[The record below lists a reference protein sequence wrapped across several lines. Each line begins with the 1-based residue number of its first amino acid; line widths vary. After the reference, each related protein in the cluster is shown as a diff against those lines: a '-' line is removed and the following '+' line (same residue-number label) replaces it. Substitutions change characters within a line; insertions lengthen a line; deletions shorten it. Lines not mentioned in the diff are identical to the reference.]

1 MLLVVFI
8 ALCGHNLLFSAEVGC
23 LPSPDSG
30 PLLANDWGEPVRLR
44 HLYAARHGLHLQIK
58 KDGKIGG
65 STCKVLTVSLVEIRT
80 VDTGYVV
87 IKGVASSNYLCM
99 DVNGKLY
106 GSQIYMRED
115 CSFLER
121 ILPDGYNI
129 YISGKHGTLVSL
141 GGGKNRPQS
150 ALSQFL
156 PMVNTLSQE
165 LTDYKPRVVHFPV
178 DPEQNHHLG
187 LQADSLE
194 SFGRISQIVIQSPSF
209 NKR

>member
-1 MLLVVFI
+1 MLLVILI
-8 ALCGHNLLFSAEVGC
+8 ALCGNDLLFSAEVGC
-23 LPSPDSG
+23 LPLPDSG

-44 HLYAARHGLHLQIK
+44 HLYAARHGLHLQIN

-65 STCKVLTVSLVEIRT
+65 SHLKCVSLVEIRT
-80 VDTGYVV
+80 VDTGCVV
-87 IKGVASSNYLCM
+87 IKGVATSKYLCM
-99 DVNGKLY
+99 EANGRLY
-106 GSQIYMRED
+106 GSQIYVKED

-165 LTDYKPRVVHFPV
+165 PTDYKPRGVHFPV
-178 DPEQNHHLG
+178 DPEQDRHLG
-187 LQADSLE
+187 FQADGME